1 MSDDEFDEIGFAN
14 LGELMDDL
22 DMTSDFD
29 SVYPTVDDYFNFKKN
44 IDFRNVTPVNFRRIQ

>member
-1 MSDDEFDEIGFAN
+1 
-14 LGELMDDL
+14 MDDL

-44 IDFRNVTPVNFRRIQ
+44 TDFRNVTPVNFRRIQ